1 MMSFPVVEG
10 VPGVSNIVSRL
21 VLGASTTKFTEF
33 ESVPSGFCRRMV
45 RFPAMERS
53 LAESDVVHCAADVQE
68 LVRAVPAIRIIEPG
82 PGLDAINF
90 AREISS
96 VNPPADPEY
105 ALDGARVEIF
115 GPPERV
121 TVAVAD

>member
-10 VPGVSNIVSRL
+10 VP
-21 VLGASTTKFTEF
+21 GASTTKFTEF

-68 LVRAVPAIRIIEPG
+68 LVRAVPEIRIIDPG
-82 PGLDAINF
+82 PGLDAIKF
-90 AREISS
+90 APESLS
-96 VNPPADPEY
+96 VNPPTDRAY
-105 ALDGARVEIF
+105 ALDGTRVEIF
-115 GPPERV
+115 GPPEIV
-121 TVAVAD
+121 TVAVTD